1 MKFLLKTA
9 SYLFHPIWMPFA
21 GTLFYFLVSPRFF
34 PQQVI
39 QAKILAIAILTI
51 FIPIVFFFLLKTLKK
66 TTSLFLS
73 EVQERR
79 WPLLFSAFVDLLILK
94 FILDYFDYPEL
105 YYFFLGIFISTM
117 VALLMVL
124 LKTKISLHMLGLGG
138 ITTFLILL
146 SVHFQLNLV
155 FTISF
160 MIAIIGLTASSRL
173 HYKAHNTVEI
183 LLGLLLGILP
193 QIAAGYFW
201 L

>member
-21 GTLFYFLVSPRFF
+21 GTLLYFLVSPRFF

-66 TTSLFLS
+66 TSSLFLS

-105 YYFFLGIFISTM
+105 YFFFLGIFTSTM
-117 VALLMVL
+117 AALLMVL
-124 LKTKISLHMLGLGG
+124 LRTKISLHMLGLGG

-173 HYKAHNTVEI
+173 HYKAHSTTEL

-193 QIAAGYFW
+193 QIAAGFLW

>member
-21 GTLFYFLVSPRFF
+21 GTLLYFLVSPRFF

-66 TTSLFLS
+66 TSSLFLS

-105 YYFFLGIFISTM
+105 YFFFLGIFTSTM
-117 VALLMVL
+117 TALLMVL
-124 LKTKISLHMLGLGG
+124 LKIKISLHMLGLGG
-138 ITTFLILL
+138 VTTFLILL

-160 MIAIIGLTASSRL
+160 LIAIIGLTASSRL
-173 HYKAHNTVEI
+173 HYKAHSTVEL

-193 QIAAGYFW
+193 QIAAGFFW